1 MSKTKKMKDLID
13 GIVRQ
18 IIADK
23 REHKV
28 VPLCASLREIQRE
41 LTKSEAIKQC
51 MRALAIEGKYYARV
65 DINGEPQLHS
75 FEQL

>member
-1 MSKTKKMKDLID
+1 MKDLID
-13 GIVRQ
+13 SIVRQ

-23 REHKV
+23 RKQKV
-28 VPLCASLREIQRE
+28 MPLCASLREIQHKLAE
-41 LTKSEAIKQC
+41 SEAIKQC

-75 FEQL
+75 FD